1 MGTEVRDNRI
11 NLNRLI
17 SDLSK
22 ISDKTVVVGVI
33 TDDEKLKMISFVNE
47 FGFTI
52 KNPKAIWWVRKK
64 AKELGVKLRGP
75 KREVVII
82 PERSYLRSAADDKQN
97 QDGITETVRFYAFR
111 ALAGISTF
119 DEILSRAGN
128 YLAKKIQ
135 GRIASQT
142 PPKNHP
148 LTEKLKGAAEGQG
161 KTLIGQTKKLI
172 SSIDH
177 KTVGRNEIS

>member
-1 MGTEVRDNRI
+1 MGTEIRDNRI
-11 NLNRLI
+11 NLDRLI
-17 SDLSK
+17 SDLSAVSGK
-22 ISDKTVVVGVI
+22 SEIVGII
-33 TDDEKLKMISFVNE
+33 TDDEQMKIIAAANE
-47 FGFTI
+47 FGAEI
-52 KNPKAIWWVRKK
+52 HSPKALKFMRVLAGKNK
-64 AKELGVKLRGP
+64 VKLTGDGKGFIR
-75 KREVVII
+75 I
-82 PERSYLRSAADDKQN
+82 PERSYLRSAADDRQN
-97 QDGITETVRFYAFR
+97 QDGIAETVRFYAFR

-148 LTEKLKGAAEGQG
+148 LTEAIKGHD